1 MLPRG
6 FPREAGDLH
15 RNPQNKM
22 QCSTSARCHLKPK
35 NPMSPSRSSR
45 LRVRLYPHLHMW
57 QLAFHLMHRNLQNKV
72 LRCTSG
78 FLAPHHSSPIQPETE
93 PPGGFP
99 LFGGRCV
106 PASGMAPRTCQIPAG
121 ERSPAPR
128 SAAPRLFPATPA
140 YNASISRTIACQL
153 YLVRTRSFA

>member
-6 FPREAGDLH
+6 FPREAGDPYQD
-15 RNPQNKM
+15 PQNKM

-93 PPGGFP
+93 PPGRFLCSAGDAFQHPVWRLEPVRFP
-99 LFGGRCV
+99 
-106 PASGMAPRTCQIPAG
+106 PASAHPPRCPRRPGFFPRHRHIMPRYREQ
-121 ERSPAPR
+121 SPA
-128 SAAPRLFPATPA
+128 SCIW
-140 YNASISRTIACQL
+140 SG
-153 YLVRTRSFA
+153 